1 VRVRRCC
8 GGVAEEGA
16 AAVKLYQD
24 MKLNSN
30 SYFFLFFLFKK
41 ILVMKLNI
49 DFLAVVALLEVVLNE
64 VKRNEKRYGKRET

>member
-1 VRVRRCC
+1 VLRRSRQG

-30 SYFFLFFLFKK
+30 SFFFFLFKK
-41 ILVMKLNI
+41 ILVMKLNS

-64 VKRNEKRYGKRET
+64 VKRNEKKYGKRET